1 MRPIVAALAGVLL
14 SACLMYEPYPPAPTH
29 AYRPRARVLSEREA
43 IRAATDICRDRGLD
57 VDQVHHAELDPAG
70 RWRVELRGPTGDRAK
85 LMLDAQ
91 SGRLLRGRFRDGGGA
106 ASATPT
112 PTPPASGDEG
122 QGEGEGRDD

>member
-29 AYRPRARVLSEREA
+29 VYRARARVLSEREA

-112 PTPPASGDEG
+112 PPASGDEG

>member
-43 IRAATDICRDRGLD
+43 IRAAADICRDRGLD
-57 VDQVHHAELDPAG
+57 VDQVHQAELDPAG

-112 PTPPASGDEG
+112 PPASEG
-122 QGEGEGRDD
+122 EGEGEGRDD